1 MILGLEELK
10 FIFNPVTRLCY
21 GEFEARLA
29 RLMWSLKEKR
39 KVVVKKRKK
48 RKKERDRES
57 FILHCDLLRRAEQFT
72 HLDSGF

>member
-29 RLMWSLKEKR
+29 RLMWSLKKKR
-39 KVVVKKRKK
+39 KEVVKKK
-48 RKKERDRES
+48 RERDRES

>member
-1 MILGLEELK
+1 MEELK

-48 RKKERDRES
+48 RKKERQRKFYS
-57 FILHCDLLRRAEQFT
+57 AL
-72 HLDSGF
+72 

>member
-48 RKKERDRES
+48 KKKRERQRKFYS
-57 FILHCDLLRRAEQFT
+57 AL
-72 HLDSGF
+72 

>member
-39 KVVVKKRKK
+39 KEKW
-48 RKKERDRES
+48 
-57 FILHCDLLRRAEQFT
+57 L
-72 HLDSGF
+72 